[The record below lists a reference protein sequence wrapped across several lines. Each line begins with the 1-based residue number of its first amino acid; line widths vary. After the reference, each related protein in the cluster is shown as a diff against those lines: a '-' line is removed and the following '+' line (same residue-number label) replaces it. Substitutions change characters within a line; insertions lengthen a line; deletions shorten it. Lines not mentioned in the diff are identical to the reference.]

1 MAEKHKY
8 FAVMLVDD
16 NEIDNIINSKMI
28 ESVDLAKFTYT
39 HTSATSAID
48 FLKNI
53 LKLSTPEEN
62 KLPEYIFLDIDM
74 PMMDGFQFLEEF
86 SKLDTRIKSHSKIV
100 MLTASVNPKDRED
113 ASRYPYFVKYINKP
127 LRQEDL
133 NLL

>member
-1 MAEKHKY
+1 MAEQHKY

-62 KLPEYIFLDIDM
+62 KLPEYTFLDIDM

-86 SKLDTRIKSHSKIV
+86 SKLDERIKSLSI
-100 MLTASVNPKDRED
+100 T
-113 ASRYPYFVKYINKP
+113 F
-127 LRQEDL
+127 
-133 NLL
+133 

>member
-1 MAEKHKY
+1 MAEQHKY
-8 FAVMLVDD
+8 FAVMLIDD

-86 SKLDTRIKSHSKIV
+86 SKLDERIKSHSKIV

-113 ASRYPYFVKYINKP
+113 ASKYPNFVKYINKP